1 MSRKDDI
8 MFALENLEKAK
19 RNVHDNLPSST
30 INRINVAIEWIHK
43 ALDIGPTD
51 AAIEEVRN
59 AAS

>member
-59 AAS
+59 AAP

>member
-30 INRINVAIEWIHK
+30 INRINVAIEWIHR
-43 ALDIGPTD
+43 ALDIAPTD
-51 AAIEEVRN
+51 AAIEEIIN
-59 AAS
+59 DPS